1 MTSGIKYRGSIYQ
14 SLTSLATVL
23 DIPVG
28 SLYKRLSRGS
38 TLEEAI
44 SKSLR
49 DRYKK
54 EEQERI
60 RSVQMEINGTKN
72 AEQRKQ
78 VKTLLDNQFVADTT
92 DEKPDNESSKSIQT
106 KSRAMVK
113 FDGKPYNNRTEL
125 CKAFGLSSVIVK
137 EFASKT
143 GYNFIDSFGLIVSF
157 IGNLDIVDK
166 PRGML
171 SAMPFA
177 YYNGI
182 VFDTVED
189 LANHLNL
196 NSRRLSKE
204 LFESSTKN
212 IDSVLSYMQ
221 EETSMMYFYEGE
233 YRAEGYFRTKRLH
246 FAKLRNGGVIK
257 GETRKLYSMTNYP
270 SNTPVINIRHEYN
283 KYIDKCTLKRRLTT
297 W

>member
-28 SLYKRLSRGS
+28 RLYKRLSRGS

-60 RSVQMEINGTKN
+60 RAVQMKINGTKKE
-72 AEQRKQ
+72 EQRKQ
-78 VKTLLDNQFVADTT
+78 VKALLDNQFVANTM
-92 DEKPDNESSKSIQT
+92 DEKPSSESSKSTQT
-106 KSRAMVK
+106 KSRAMVM
-113 FDGKPYNNRTEL
+113 FDGKPYDNRTEL
-125 CKAFGLSSVIVK
+125 CKTFGVSSTIVK
-137 EFASKT
+137 EFASQT
-143 GYNFIDSFGLIVSF
+143 GYNFIDSFGLVVSF
-157 IGNLDIVDK
+157 IEKLNIEDK
-166 PRGML
+166 SRGML
-171 SAMPFA
+171 SVMPFA

-182 VFDTVED
+182 IFDKVED

-196 NSRRLSKE
+196 NSRRLSKA
-204 LFESSTKN
+204 LFESNTKD
-212 IDSVLSYMQ
+212 IDSVLSSME

-233 YRAEGYFRTKRLH
+233 YRTEGYFRTKRLH
-246 FAKLRNGGVIK
+246 FAKLRDSGVIK
-257 GETRKLYSMTNYP
+257 SEIRKLYSMTNYP
-270 SNTPVINIRHEYN
+270 SNTPVINIRHEFN
-283 KYIDKCTLKRRLTT
+283 KYIEQCTLKRRLTA